1 MVRGCSVNRNTTANT
16 TSTGCGTSNA
26 LQSHSSQPNE
36 CGQPSQNGKDAQTE
50 IPSQMNDSKPN
61 NRARSA
67 NGLTREPTSAVNN
80 LRAGLHVSCARPP
93 TTKAQPRR
101 VRDAGTQPSP
111 VPGLG
116 CLGGPPLSSLDHGY
130 WFLVLG
136 ERNRHG
142 MAGKQI
148 PVRKIEHNARLP
160 NGNRGK

>member
-1 MVRGCSVNRNTTANT
+1 MVMVRGCSVNRNTTANT

-80 LRAGLHVSCARPP
+80 LRAGLHVSCARGP

-101 VRDAGTQPSP
+101 VRDAARNRAPFLALA
-111 VPGLG
+111 VEPGS
-116 CLGGPPLSSLDHGY
+116 PLSSLDHR
-130 WFLVLG
+130 F
-136 ERNRHG
+136 
-142 MAGKQI
+142 
-148 PVRKIEHNARLP
+148 RLLALEGVTDTVWP
-160 NGNRGK
+160 ANKSPSAK